1 MKTGLRTCSISVPR
15 MTTDGIDTEV
25 MDLRHFVLA
34 TCEKDASGR
43 LTRRRQ
49 NQRSEQR
56 RTSKDNG
63 NESANTRD
71 VHGRRARPLN

>member
-1 MKTGLRTCSISVPR
+1 

-43 LTRRRQ
+43 LVRERKI
-49 NQRSEQR
+49 SE
-56 RTSKDNG
+56 SNNG
-63 NESANTRD
+63 NVEGQRQ
-71 VHGRRARPLN
+71 